1 MGPTSCCCELKSEA
15 ARKTCLY
22 SSLSFWRTTG
32 CRGLTPAP
40 HCRTAARPAWPAA
53 PGTAATAAKPAAAAA
68 SSGRKARDTATDR
81 PSRSE
86 TGRGRRERHGV
97 ALPAAGCLPAEVLFG
112 ALLEGGSRSEGL
124 PHAFPQN
131 TRPYPAPQSS
141 HLTEEVQILWLA
153 DRLVQEVGGS
163 AGRSRICR
171 RGVFENVRW
180 VPQQTVRQ
188 RGCLRI
194 GWGSAQGP
202 TSSILSFFLPLLFF
216 QGTSGRVLT
225 PFFLTLHS
233 VFWDQTCLHTLW
245 IVITL

>member
-1 MGPTSCCCELKSEA
+1 MLLRAKIRSGEEDLSVFESQLLEDNGLQRAHSSPTLQDSSQASLASSTRDGGNSSKASGCSSKQRQEGQRHSYRQAVKKWDEAGAPGA
-15 ARKTCLY
+15 AR
-22 SSLSFWRTTG
+22 
-32 CRGLTPAP
+32 
-40 HCRTAARPAWPAA
+40 
-53 PGTAATAAKPAAAAA
+53 
-68 SSGRKARDTATDR
+68 
-81 PSRSE
+81 
-86 TGRGRRERHGV
+86 
-97 ALPAAGCLPAEVLFG
+97 CLPAEVLFG

-124 PHAFPQN
+124 THAFPQN

-194 GWGSAQGP
+194 GRGSAQGP